1 MKIMTR
7 TMKSLIAAAMLLLPL
22 ATQAIAGSGDVP
34 EPLQPVRFN
43 EITFGGFWEQ
53 QVKLVTEKWLPH
65 CVRQM
70 QKGGEGQ
77 ELLNLINAGNIL
89 TKNAAPEKYTGRRFS
104 DAYVHNVMEAMCL
117 ALAFDAEGD
126 KDLADAQKFLRKKID
141 EWIPIVLAAQMDDGY
156 IHSFHTVNRRER
168 YKDIG
173 AHEFYVQGYFIE
185 SGVAHFRAT
194 NGKDK
199 RLYNAAKK
207 CADHLCSTFGPP
219 PKTFFHHGHEGMGY
233 ALCRL
238 ARLVDEVE
246 GAGKGDKY
254 FELAKF
260 LLDNRHKD
268 EKLRSSYR
276 QSHRAVVEQ
285 EHAVGHAVRAT
296 YLYTA
301 LADIAML
308 AGDMAYLGA
317 ANRIWDSAVN
327 RKAYITGGVG
337 ARHGGEAFDK
347 DYEIRNNGYC
357 EVCAGCGFSFWGD
370 RMHRIHKTGHYM
382 DAFERALYNNI
393 LGALE
398 LSGEKFYYQNP
409 LESNKPRYSWHECA
423 CCVGNIP
430 RALLAIKDRMYS
442 LNAKKS
448 ELYVNHFVA
457 SEGTIADVA
466 GGPLTIKQ
474 ETEYPWKGAVAIT
487 LDPGKKRKF
496 TVRIRIPYRAESAL
510 YTAKPDVGNGFT
522 VKVNDK
528 TQRAKIQDGYV
539 TIRRKWKKDDR
550 IELALPMDA
559 QRVYCDERA
568 AANRGRVAIQRGPI
582 VYSVE
587 DVDNDQNVR
596 KLTLKPDAELKATWN
611 KDLLGGVMT
620 IKSDGFMAIPNYAR
634 LNRGGWSQ
642 VWILED
648 SSQQGQPEQ

>member
-1 MKIMTR
+1 MQLMTQR
-7 TMKSLIAAAMLLLPL
+7 TISLLAATMLLLPW
-22 ATQAIAGSGDVP
+22 ATQTAAGAQVVP
-34 EPLQPVRFN
+34 EPLQPVRFQQ
-43 EITFGGFWEQ
+43 IKLDGFWEQ
-53 QVKLVTEKWLPH
+53 QIKRITEKWLPH

-70 QKGGEGQ
+70 EKGGEGQ

-104 DAYVHNVMEAMCL
+104 DAYPHNVMEAMCL
-117 ALAFDAEGD
+117 ALAFDAKGD
-126 KDLADAQKFLRKKID
+126 KDLAAAQAFLRKKIE
-141 EWIPIVLAAQMDDGY
+141 EWIPIMLAAQMDDGY
-156 IHSFHTVNRRER
+156 IHSFHTVNGHER
-168 YKDIG
+168 YTNIH

-199 RLYNAAKK
+199 RLYDAAKK
-207 CADHLCSTFGPP
+207 CADQLCRNFGPP
-219 PKTFFHHGHEGMGY
+219 PKQFFHHGHEGMGY

-254 FELAKF
+254 FILAKF

-268 EKLRSSYR
+268 EKLRSAYR

-301 LADIAML
+301 IADLAVLTDDA
-308 AGDMAYLGA
+308 AYLRA
-317 ANRIWDSAVN
+317 ADRIWDSAVN

-337 ARHGGEAFDK
+337 ARHGGEAFDN

-357 EVCAGCGFSFWGD
+357 EVCAGCGFSFWAD

-442 LNAKKS
+442 LNAKQD
-448 ELYVNHFVA
+448 ELYINHFVA

-466 GGPLTIKQ
+466 GGPLSITQ
-474 ETEYPWKGAVAIT
+474 ETEYPWKGDVAIT
-487 LDPGKKRKF
+487 LNPEKKRKF
-496 TVRIRIPYRAESAL
+496 TVRIRIPGRAESAL

-528 TQRAKIQDGYV
+528 IQTAKIKNGYV
-539 TIRRKWKKDDR
+539 AIRRKWKANDR
-550 IELALPMDA
+550 IDLSLPMDV

-582 VYSVE
+582 VYNVE
-587 DVDNDQNVR
+587 DVDNDLDVR
-596 KLTLKPDAELKATWN
+596 KLTLKPDATLTAEWN
-611 KDLLGGVMT
+611 QDLLGGVMT
-620 IKSDGFMAIPNYAR
+620 ITSDGFTAIPNYAR

-642 VWILED
+642 VWIMED
-648 SSQQGQPEQ
+648 